1 MLQQAVATGRRKVW
15 ELCSKY
21 DNDVASGCCNRQ
33 EDGMGIV
40 LQQSHYNL
48 EAMLQDGW
56 TSNYKEMLQQYGSI
70 LCAVHDIRL
79 PKLKIRDGGFHFA
92 I

>member
-1 MLQQAVATGRRKVW
+1 
-15 ELCSKY
+15 
-21 DNDVASGCCNRQ
+21 
-33 EDGMGIV
+33 MGIV

-70 LCAVHDIRL
+70 LC
-79 PKLKIRDGGFHFA
+79 
-92 I
+92 